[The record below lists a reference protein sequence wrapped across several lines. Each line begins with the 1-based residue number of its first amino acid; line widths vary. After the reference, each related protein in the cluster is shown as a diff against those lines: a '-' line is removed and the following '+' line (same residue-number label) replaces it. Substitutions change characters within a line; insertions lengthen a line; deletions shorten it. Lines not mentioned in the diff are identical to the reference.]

1 MLSNKQMRQLIQ
13 KVYGASNQYGKE
25 ITRLYKRAS
34 RQIKAEI
41 SAFIQSKA
49 NWSGTPSKDVLE
61 EVREQLENLQQDNPV
76 APLASVYLAPLLDSP
91 VNGDLISAQIALP
104 MIKLAKEQQQRVQK
118 LNNDIP
124 RHLQRANHERNQQAP
139 SRHQIPF
146 DYDNWVHDY
155 VTQNSSQA
163 DQVSNTINRNI
174 QQTIDRLT
182 SVIKEAA
189 MSNDASIDYTKK
201 VDRILTGNHI
211 HKGAAGHANTILRTQ
226 ACHVLNGST
235 IEDFKVRGIKRYRFM
250 SLETIKSCN
259 RCTNINDKVFEV
271 ANAQEGVNLPP
282 MHPNC
287 QCWIVEYEEDEP
299 MISSSEVNDLPMNL
313 QFFGRKKDSDTVK
326 SLIASGEVDEALY
339 NKRKLE
345 FNEMFSNGIVTPIET
360 VRATNDRYEHIIARH
375 HDQMYNEYAIKRVV
389 QTLKEPDEIYKSI
402 NRFGQEGHGYFRT
415 YNGQELLVIVRN
427 GFRTAFVPSASYSKK
442 MKKEASIY
450 VSTKPRN

>member
-25 ITRLYKRAS
+25 ITKLYKRAS

-49 NWSGTPSKDVLE
+49 NWSGIPPKDVLD
-61 EVREQLENLQQDNPV
+61 EVREQLESLQQDNPV

-118 LNNDIP
+118 LNDDIP
-124 RHLQRANHERNQQAP
+124 RHLQRANHERNQQVP

-155 VTQNSSQA
+155 VTQNGSQA

-235 IEDFKVRGIKRYRFM
+235 IEDFKARGIKRYRFM
-250 SLETIKSCN
+250 SLETVKSCN
-259 RCTNINDKVFEV
+259 RCTSINDKVFEV

-299 MISSSEVNDLPMNL
+299 MISGSFLRPVDAGSIRKGLDYDQRNKAEFAHAKNYYRELKNLKRSDVIQKMADNSGLDKKLVNQAITHVLDSKYPLYDNETQQLKVQNFFPDYDMAQSMQRLYLGEPLPHDIIML
-313 QFFGRKKDSDTVK
+313 KH
-326 SLIASGEVDEALY
+326 EALEADYMDGPKKLDY
-339 NKRKLE
+339 NTAHVL
-345 FNEMFSNGIVTPIET
+345 
-360 VRATNDRYEHIIARH
+360 TN
-375 HDQMYNEYAIKRVV
+375 
-389 QTLKEPDEIYKSI
+389 QTFD
-402 NRFGQEGHGYFRT
+402 
-415 YNGQELLVIVRN
+415 
-427 GFRTAFVPSASYSKK
+427 YSKALEK
-442 MKKEASIY
+442 WKSGGK
-450 VSTKPRN
+450 

>member
-25 ITRLYKRAS
+25 ITKLYKRAS

-49 NWSGTPSKDVLE
+49 NWSGIPSKDVLD
-61 EVREQLENLQQDNPV
+61 EVREQLESLQQDNPI
-76 APLASVYLAPLLDSP
+76 APLTSVYLAPLLDSP

-104 MIKLAKEQQQRVQK
+104 MIKLAKEQQQRLQK
-118 LNNDIP
+118 LNDDIP
-124 RHLQRANHERNQQAP
+124 RHLQRANHERNQQVH

-182 SVIKEAA
+182 SVIKEAV

-235 IEDFKVRGIKRYRFM
+235 IEDFKARGIKRYRFM
-250 SLETIKSCN
+250 SLETVKSCN
-259 RCTNINDKVFEV
+259 RCTSINDKVFEV

-299 MISSSEVNDLPMNL
+299 MISRPEINDFPMNL
-313 QFFGRKKDSDTVK
+313 QMFARHFNFEDTRSIPASPKDGAKPNET
-326 SLIASGEVDEALY
+326 
-339 NKRKLE
+339 LE
-345 FNEMFSNGIVTPIET
+345 FYRNGKLIQ
-360 VRATNDRYEHIIARH
+360 RRYIGS
-375 HDQMYNEYAIKRVV
+375 DGYAIKDIDFTDHNR
-389 QTLKEPDEIYKSI
+389 PDKHPYVPHVHDWVYNKDKSK
-402 NRFGQEGHGYFRT
+402 RKRKAGR
-415 YNGQELLVIVRN
+415 
-427 GFRTAFVPSASYSKK
+427 
-442 MKKEASIY
+442 
-450 VSTKPRN
+450 KPRKGEIEGGVDDG